1 MATNQKDTIYID
13 IDDEITAIIDKVTAS
28 KERIVALVLPKRAA
42 VLQSIV
48 NMKLLKRSAENAKKH
63 VVLITSESGLLPL
76 AGAVGMYVASSLQSK
91 PMIPPA
97 PDGMESSADTD
108 PAIDES
114 DDFEP
119 DEAANTPV
127 GQLAGPA
134 AFAATDEVE
143 TIEMDN
149 DDEPASDTAGAGIA
163 AAGAAAAPKVK
174 KNSKLR
180 VPDFDKFRL
189 GLILGGALL
198 VLLVVFGYMANF
210 VLPAATVSLTTD
222 SSEISTNANLTLD
235 PKAQELDVDNS
246 VIPAKIETK
255 QQTGTQQGLATGQ
268 KNKGTKATGSVTMTA
283 QVCGTIGSPD
293 DVPAGTGV
301 SSGGKTFITQQNTS
315 FGSKGTISGKCINF
329 QAEDDTPITAQ
340 SPGAAYNIAAGT
352 FAVAGRS
359 DVSAKSSDAM
369 TGGTDNI
376 VKVISQSDI
385 DSVKQKLTAADSG
398 SVKNDLKSKLQ
409 GEGYTAVVGSLQNAD
424 PAVTTSGNVGD
435 EADTVTVTSVTT
447 YTMYGVKKSDL
458 EQYITSNVKDK
469 INPSKQK
476 ILSLGADD
484 AKFTISSPSTSG
496 PLQTSISA
504 TTLAG
509 PEIKTEALKTQI
521 KGKKTND
528 VRTIAQGTPGVTDV
542 KVKYS
547 PFWVSKVP
555 NKESKITIVIEKA
568 PASSSDGNKP

>member
-1 MATNQKDTIYID
+1 
-13 IDDEITAIIDKVTAS
+13 
-28 KERIVALVLPKRAA
+28 
-42 VLQSIV
+42 
-48 NMKLLKRSAENAKKH
+48 
-63 VVLITSESGLLPL
+63 
-76 AGAVGMYVASSLQSK
+76 
-91 PMIPPA
+91 
-97 PDGMESSADTD
+97 
-108 PAIDES
+108 
-114 DDFEP
+114 
-119 DEAANTPV
+119 
-127 GQLAGPA
+127 
-134 AFAATDEVE
+134 
-143 TIEMDN
+143 
-149 DDEPASDTAGAGIA
+149 
-163 AAGAAAAPKVK
+163 
-174 KNSKLR
+174 
-180 VPDFDKFRL
+180 
-189 GLILGGALL
+189 
-198 VLLVVFGYMANF
+198 
-210 VLPAATVSLTTD
+210 
-222 SSEISTNANLTLD
+222 
-235 PKAQELDVDNS
+235 
-246 VIPAKIETK
+246 
-255 QQTGTQQGLATGQ
+255 
-268 KNKGTKATGSVTMTA
+268 
-283 QVCGTIGSPD
+283 
-293 DVPAGTGV
+293 
-301 SSGGKTFITQQNTS
+301 
-315 FGSKGTISGKCINF
+315 
-329 QAEDDTPITAQ
+329 
-340 SPGAAYNIAAGT
+340 
-352 FAVAGRS
+352 
-359 DVSAKSSDAM
+359 M